1 MKQFDTPKI
10 SIVTC
15 SYQQGRT
22 LDATIR
28 SVLDQNYPA
37 LEYIVIDGASRDQ
50 SLDVIRRHGAAL
62 SEWVSEPDQGQ
73 THALI
78 KGFARSSGTLQGW
91 LCSDDLLVPGALR
104 QVADFFVRHPDI
116 DAVYGDALW
125 IDAQGRYLRPK
136 KEMKFSRFALLFDHN
151 YIAQPSMF
159 WRASLYQK
167 VGGLDTRFDLA
178 MDSDLWERFSRH
190 TRIAHVAA
198 WWSCMRDYPEQK
210 TRSQRAKSLAEARA
224 IARRSALGSLA
235 DVPPFRAALRAVA
248 RLVRVG
254 AKFAAGG
261 YGAHAPQEILSALE
275 RYRIVE
281 ADRECRKS

>member
-1 MKQFDTPKI
+1 MISEMPKI

-37 LEYIVIDGASRDQ
+37 LEYIVIDGASHDQ
-50 SLDVIRRHGAAL
+50 SLEVIRRHGHAL
-62 SEWVSEPDQGQ
+62 SGWVSEPDQGQ

-78 KGFARSSGTLQGW
+78 KGFARSTGALQGW

-104 QVADFFVRHPDI
+104 QVADFFARHADV

-125 IDAQGRYLRPK
+125 IDAEGRYLRPK
-136 KEMKFSRFALLFDHN
+136 REMGFNRFALLFDHN

-159 WRASLYQK
+159 WRASLYRK
-167 VGGLDTRFDLA
+167 VGGLDPRFDLA
-178 MDSDLWERFSRH
+178 MDSDLWERFSQH
-190 TRIAHVAA
+190 TRIAHVPA
-198 WWSCMRDYPEQK
+198 WWSCMRDYPGQK
-210 TRSQRAKSLAEARA
+210 TRSQRARSLAEARA
-224 IARRSALGSLA
+224 IARRSALGNLA
-235 DVPPFRAALRAVA
+235 EVQPLRSALRAVA

-261 YGAHAPQEILSALE
+261 YGARPPQDILKLLE
-275 RYRIVE
+275 RYRILE
-281 ADRECRKS
+281 ADRECRES

>member
-1 MKQFDTPKI
+1 MMDSDTPKI

-28 SVLDQNYPA
+28 SVLDQDYPA
-37 LEYIVIDGASRDQ
+37 LEYFVIDGGSSDQ
-50 SLDVIRRHGAAL
+50 SLDVIRRHGHAL
-62 SEWVSEPDQGQ
+62 TGWVSEPDEGQ

-78 KGFARSSGTLQGW
+78 KGFARSTGVLQGW
-91 LCSDDLLVPGALR
+91 LCSDDLLVPGTLR
-104 QVADFFVRHPDI
+104 QVGNFFARHPDV

-136 KEMKFSRFALLFDHN
+136 REMRFNRFALMFDHN

-159 WRASLYQK
+159 WRASLFRK
-167 VGGLDTRFDLA
+167 VGGLDARFDLA

-190 TRIAHVAA
+190 TRIAHVPA

-210 TRSQRAKSLAEARA
+210 TRSQRAKSLAEAKA
-224 IARRSALGSLA
+224 IARRSVLGNLAGVQPVRSALH
-235 DVPPFRAALRAVA
+235 AAA

-261 YGAHAPQEILSALE
+261 YGARPPQDVLSALE

-281 ADRECRKS
+281 ADLECRKS